1 MYYPLSEIIENQ
13 YTSGGEY
20 VEIDTLKPYKGYY
33 YSTTDGKA
41 FTGKTFSPSAK
52 QLIKLNRILKN
63 SAIDVPTYHTA
74 IPTEKDYQNGFMIR
88 YVIKRVNSG
97 SDTIKEVSK
106 EDYDR
111 TIPNPLYI
119 QKSFKW
125 VLTGPLFDDLSN
137 PDYPV
142 YGIITLNQRT
152 IQDIE
157 KDISGVSDFFSN
169 YSQYAR

>member
-1 MYYPLSEIIENQ
+1 MYYPLSEVIDNQ

-41 FTGKTFSPSAK
+41 FIGKTFSPLAK
-52 QLIKLNRILKN
+52 ELIKLNRTLK
-63 SAIDVPTYHTA
+63 SPGVDTPKYHVAVPT
-74 IPTEKDYQNGFMIR
+74 EEDYRNGYMIR

-97 SDTIKEVSK
+97 ADTIKEVSK
-106 EDYDR
+106 EDYTR
-111 TIPNPLYI
+111 TILNPLYT

-125 VLTGPLFDDLSN
+125 ILTGPLFDDLSN
-137 PDYPV
+137 PEYPV
-142 YGIITLNQRT
+142 YGIITTNQKT
-152 IQDIE
+152 VLDME